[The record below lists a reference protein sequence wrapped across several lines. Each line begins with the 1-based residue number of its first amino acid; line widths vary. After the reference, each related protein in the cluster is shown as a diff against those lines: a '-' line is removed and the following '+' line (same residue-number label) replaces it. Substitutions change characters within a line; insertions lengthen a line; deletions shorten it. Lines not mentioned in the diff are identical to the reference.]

1 MYEMGTLPPF
11 SCLFLL
17 TRGSG
22 YTGNVVCSGH
32 RVCGHVASLVMFRLS
47 LLSGQGVVLLFSII
61 ITISLAVIIPLSP
74 WKYTASHQ
82 TCPSS
87 LDN

>member
-11 SCLFLL
+11 SCLLL
-17 TRGSG
+17 IRGSG
-22 YTGNVVCSGH
+22 YTGDVVCSGLQ
-32 RVCGHVASLVMFRLS
+32 VCGHVASLVMFRLS
-47 LLSGQGVVLLFSII
+47 LLSGQGVLLFSII
-61 ITISLAVIIPLSP
+61 ITISPAVIIPLSP